1 MVNGENTASVAV
13 TTFGGLNLTPGA
25 GVNELTRSENLSHA
39 GYPALTPRAPRETY
53 GAYPDGDGFFLWDG
67 KQVVT
72 AGGVLYYDGEPLT
85 NISRGEHQ
93 FAVVNTN
100 LVIWPD
106 KKCIDLVR
114 GKVVDMAAEVT
125 TKSAPETAG
134 TDKLDKWNLKTST
147 RLAKN
152 CSQGSGIRVG
162 DTGTYLD
169 RFNLVYTYGKDKG
182 AIAFAD
188 GVWTL
193 PTPTLKRL
201 SPWTNSAGSIGSDV
215 PAYPIAEAGDIVIPT
230 QTRNQNWAP
239 GETWGMV
246 CGTALKSGALQ
257 SSPDTAEYNTQ
268 GVYGVITHVPDQGP
282 ATVYNTV
289 DEKTYI
295 YHGNVYCAFDIYDIN
310 TTQSPIDD
318 VFQVGDVVEIRGMS
332 QGINDV
338 EYATITA
345 IAPEEVTFKAG
356 TILNVN
362 GFAEIGAAEGVKLW
376 AIQTGGDAYGYI
388 LFDGRLGAGSR
399 LYRVGGTT
407 DAQYWLYDPNTR
419 ERYITEVLT
428 KDTLPAYADTSDAET
443 LTFTAV
449 SSLFGGNVT
458 LRRKVP
464 DLDYICGHNNRL
476 YGVSSHE
483 KTKVY
488 NYDAGKYE
496 DFESRVIYVSDL
508 GYPWQ
513 FYTFEGVDSD
523 SWQAAVGSD
532 NDFTAI
538 CEYSGDVLCFKEDRL
553 YRLYGDYPSNFGY
566 YEYTV
571 QGVKKGSYK
580 SPKVI
585 NECLYYHAPMGV
597 CAYSG
602 GVPSLVSFNLGEGE
616 YSRGVA
622 GVSGRRY
629 YISLRTGGAAG
640 TYVYDTAVGT
650 WLREDSADVRDFG
663 ETDGALYMLADGK
676 VCRVDG
682 PARETLPWN
691 ASRSYEPGDI
701 VTDGESTLR
710 CVKGTKA
717 ASPPEIA
724 PDDRRFRLRLTGYG
738 WDEYAWLT
746 VNGGRVYGPG
756 EYTVK
761 YGDEISVVMERTS
774 SQAARYT
781 STITGTGQLWWK
793 DKSTFTAVGDTEVML
808 KASANMNTSEY
819 SYDFTV
825 SLGSAYPAYMVNYGM
840 QSEWYRTDYMEYAGK
855 RYTMEYFPFET
866 KFPITAGEKIKL
878 HTGAAGADSAVILDG
893 AAVLSGA
900 GPLDYEFA
908 PAGDVNIQVSAS
920 GVEITTTAVEE
931 YFPGYWKR
939 YTGESEGEDWS
950 GTKDYAVGDI
960 VSYGGGK
967 YQCVK
972 AVEGGTA
979 FAPGD
984 CWAAVEPEK
993 VSWEAEFAPWT
1004 DGSVTRYTGIDMER
1018 KVWRWLR
1025 LRIYAEQGSEIEVS
1039 AAGTN
1044 GEYRKLFT
1052 ARRPDWYTL
1061 KIPVPPMR
1069 GDYLK
1074 VRLTGTGHCVL
1085 RRLDGICETGS
1096 DYYNE

>member
-1 MVNGENTASVAV
+1 MKLPSMVNGESTASVAV

-25 GVNELTRSENLSHA
+25 GANELTRSENLSHG

-134 TDKLDKWNLKTST
+134 TDKLDKWNLKTVQTEAHVSAAT
-147 RLAKN
+147 GKYQN
-152 CSQGSGIRVG
+152 GI
-162 DTGTYLD
+162 YYY
-169 RFNLVYTYGKDKG
+169 LVYTYGKDVS
-182 AIAFAD
+182 AISCSS

-193 PTPTLKRL
+193 PAPTLKRL
-201 SPWTNSAGSIGSDV
+201 APWDYPTSDIPV
-215 PAYPIAEAGDIVIPT
+215 VEEGDIVIPVLT
-230 QTRNQNWAP
+230 VSYWSS
-239 GETWGMV
+239 EKTWSLATGVFSTISEAITSM
-246 CGTALKSGALQ
+246 
-257 SSPDTAEYNTQ
+257 PDTSEYNTE
-268 GVYGVITHVPDQGP
+268 GFYGVITEVPERAKYGGITS
-282 ATVYNTV
+282 TVSFNSTKYDVKDVNTV
-289 DEKTYI
+289 
-295 YHGNVYCAFDIYDIN
+295 
-310 TTQSPIDD
+310 QSPIDD
-318 VFQVGDVVEIRGMS
+318 VFRVGDVVEIRGMS

-376 AIQTGGDAYGYI
+376 AIQTGGNEYGYI

-399 LYRVGGTT
+399 LYRVGGTAGGTPQGTSYYT

-428 KDTLPAYADTSDAET
+428 KETLPAYADTSDAET

-449 SSLFGGNVT
+449 SSIFGGNVT

-496 DFESRVIYVSDL
+496 DFESRVIYVSAL

-580 SPKVI
+580 SSKVI

-629 YISLRTGGAAG
+629 YISLRTGGKPG

-691 ASRSYEPGDI
+691 ASRSYAPGDM

-717 ASPPEIA
+717 AQPPEIA
-724 PDDRRFRLRLTGYG
+724 PDDRRFSLKLTGYG
-738 WDEYAWLT
+738 WGEYTWLT

-781 STITGTGQLWWK
+781 STVTGTGQLWWK
-793 DKSTFTAVGDTEVML
+793 DKRTFTAVGDTEVML

-825 SLGSAYPAYMVNYGM
+825 TRDTAYPAYMVNYGM
-840 QSEWYRTDYMEYAGK
+840 QSEWYRTDYIEYAGK

-866 KFPITAGEKIKL
+866 KFPVTAGEKIKL
-878 HTGAAGADSAVILDG
+878 HTGTAGADSAVILDG
-893 AAVLSGA
+893 ATVLSGA

-908 PAGDVNIQVSAS
+908 PAGDVNIRASAS
-920 GVEITTTAVEE
+920 GVEITTTAVAE

-939 YTGESEGEDWS
+939 YTGESAGEDWS
-950 GTKDYAVGDI
+950 GTKDYAAGDI

-984 CWAAVEPEK
+984 CWAAAEPEK

-1004 DGSVTRYTGIDMER
+1004 EGSVTRYTGIDMER

-1074 VRLTGTGHCVL
+1074 VRLAGTGHCVL

>member
-1 MVNGENTASVAV
+1 MKLPSMVNGESTASVAV
-13 TTFGGLNLTPGA
+13 STFGGLNLTPGA
-25 GVNELTRSENLSHA
+25 GANELTRSENLSHA
-39 GYPALTPRAPRETY
+39 GDPALTPRAPRETY

-134 TDKLDKWNLKTST
+134 TDNLDKWRLKAST
-147 RLAKN
+147 RLAEN
-152 CSQGSGIRVG
+152 CSQNSGG
-162 DTGTYLD
+162 DTAYVTLY
-169 RFNLVYTYGKDKG
+169 NLVYTYGKKKSD
-182 AIAFAD
+182 ISFTD

-201 SPWTNSAGSIGSDV
+201 SPWGSGGEG
-215 PAYPIAEAGDIVIPT
+215 YPIVEVGDIIIPSRT
-230 QTRNQNWAP
+230 STTGTIFSPEVVTWA
-239 GETWGMV
+239 MV
-246 CGTALKSGALQ
+246 CGTATHSALV
-257 SSPDTAEYNTQ
+257 SDPDTTKNNTA
-268 GVYGVITHVPDQGP
+268 GCIGVITNVP
-282 ATVYNTV
+282 T
-289 DEKTYI
+289 KTPSYQSS
-295 YHGNVYCAFDIYDIN
+295 VYCKYNVYDIN
-310 TTQSPIDD
+310 TVQSPIDD
-318 VFQVGDVVEIRGMS
+318 VFRVGDVVEIRGMS

-376 AIQTGGDAYGYI
+376 AIQTGGNEYGYI

-399 LYRVGGTT
+399 LYRVGGTAGGTPQGTPYYT
-407 DAQYWLYDPNTR
+407 DARYWLYDPNTR

-428 KDTLPAYADTSDAET
+428 KETLPAYADISDAET

-458 LRRKVP
+458 LWRKVP
-464 DLDYICGHNNRL
+464 DLDYICGHYNRL

-496 DFESRVIYVSDL
+496 DFESRVIYVSAL

-629 YISLRTGGAAG
+629 YISLRTGGKPG

-682 PARETLPWN
+682 AARETLPWN
-691 ASRSYEPGDI
+691 ASRSYAPGDM

-710 CVKGTKA
+710 CVKSTKA
-717 ASPPEIA
+717 AQPPEIA

-738 WDEYAWLT
+738 WGAYPWLT

-781 STITGTGQLWWK
+781 STVTGTGQLWWK
-793 DKSTFTAVGDTEVML
+793 DRSTFTAVGDTEVML

-825 SLGSAYPAYMVNYGM
+825 TRDTAYPAYMVNYGM
-840 QSEWYRTDYMEYAGK
+840 QSEWYRTDYIEYAGK

-866 KFPITAGEKIKL
+866 KFPVTAGEKIKL
-878 HTGAAGADSAVILDG
+878 HTGTAGADSAVILDG
-893 AAVLSGA
+893 ATVLSGA

-920 GVEITTTAVEE
+920 GVEITTTAVAE

-939 YTGESEGEDWS
+939 YTGESAGEDW
-950 GTKDYAVGDI
+950 TKDYAAGDI

-1004 DGSVTRYTGIDMER
+1004 EGSVTRYTGIDMER

-1074 VRLTGTGHCVL
+1074 VRLAGRGHCVL